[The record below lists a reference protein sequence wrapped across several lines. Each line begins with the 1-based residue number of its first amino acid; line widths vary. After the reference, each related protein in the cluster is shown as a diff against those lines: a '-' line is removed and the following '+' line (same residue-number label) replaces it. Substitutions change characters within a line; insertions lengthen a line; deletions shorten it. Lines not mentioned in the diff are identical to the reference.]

1 MANKNANFANREVA
15 DLMLM
20 DYSTKKMFLNVDWAN
35 VTSTSFEGDRVFATG
50 GLGAPNRVQ
59 FDGSRTGTL
68 TIEAQV
74 YPVKVFQ
81 MLSGNDL
88 GTEAN
93 FLKREKVTAADA
105 TKLTLTDA
113 AAGTYV
119 QVFKADDDLG
129 TELTATVAD
138 KEVTVTVESGVEY
151 VVYYYKKAAK
161 PQVIHLDSKHF
172 PKAYRVEGSVPYKTE
187 NDEIVEAHPIWYKA
201 APQAAFELSWQNTGD
216 PVSLTMT
223 FDVMADADGNIY
235 DMIYENGQEYFLS
248 KYIRGRV
255 FRGSTPFMSAR
266 VIQLYTEF
274 AR

>member
-15 DLMLM
+15 DLMLV
-20 DYSTKKMFLNVDWAN
+20 DYSTKKLFLNVDWAN

-50 GLGAPNRVQ
+50 GQGAPNRVQ

-88 GTEAN
+88 GTTAN

-105 TKLTLTDA
+105 TKLEVSAEIASTA
-113 AAGTYV
+113 V

-129 TELTATVAD
+129 TEITTTGATG
-138 KEVTVTVESGVEY
+138 KEVTCTVESGVEY
-151 VVYYYKKAAK
+151 IVYYYAKQAAA
-161 PQVIHLDSKHF
+161 QVVHLDSRHF
-172 PKAYRVEGSVPYKTE
+172 PKAYRVEGSIPYKTE
-187 NDEIVEAHPIWYKA
+187 SDDIIEAHPIWYKA
-201 APQAAFELSWQNTGD
+201 APQAGFELSWQNTGD

-223 FDVMADADGNIY
+223 FDVLAD
-235 DMIYENGQEYFLS
+235 ENGDMFSLIFPNE
-248 KYIRGRV
+248 G
-255 FRGSTPFMSAR
+255 
-266 VIQLYTEF
+266 
-274 AR
+274 

>member
-1 MANKNANFANREVA
+1 MANKNAYFANREVA

-20 DYSTKKMFLNVDWAN
+20 DYSTEKMFLNVDWAN

-50 GLGAPNRVQ
+50 GQGAPNRVQ

-105 TKLTLTDA
+105 TKLTLSEA

-129 TELTATVAD
+129 TELSATVSGS
-138 KEVTVTVESGVEY
+138 EVTVTVESGTDY
-151 VVYYYKKAAK
+151 IVYYYKSASK
-161 PQVIHLDSKHF
+161 PQVVHLDSRHF
-172 PKAYRVEGSVPYKTE
+172 PKAYRVEGSIPYKTE
-187 NDEIVEAHPIWYKA
+187 NDEIIEAHPVWYKA
-201 APQAAFELSWQNTGD
+201 APQAGFELSWQNTGD

-223 FDVMADADGNIY
+223 FDVLADANGNMYDLIFDGA
-235 DMIYENGQEYFLS
+235 EE
-248 KYIRGRV
+248 
-255 FRGSTPFMSAR
+255 
-266 VIQLYTEF
+266 
-274 AR
+274 

>member
-15 DLMLM
+15 DLMLL

-50 GLGAPNRVQ
+50 GQGAPNRVQ

-68 TIEAQV
+68 TVEAQV

-88 GTEAN
+88 GTAAN
-93 FLKREKVTAADA
+93 FLKREKITAADT
-105 TKLTLTDA
+105 TKLTLSEA

-129 TELTATVAD
+129 TELEATVSG
-138 KEVTVTVESGVEY
+138 KEVTVTVESDTEY
-151 VVYYYKKAAK
+151 VVYYYKAASK
-161 PQVIHLDSKHF
+161 PQVVTLDSRHF
-172 PKAYRVEGSVPYKTE
+172 PKAYHVEGSLPYKTE
-187 NDEIVEAHPIWYKA
+187 EDVIVEAHPIWYKA
-201 APQAAFELSWQNTGD
+201 VPQASFELSWQNTGD

-223 FDVMADADGNIY
+223 FDVLADSEGRMF
-235 DMIYENGQEYFLS
+235 DMIFENSG
-248 KYIRGRV
+248 V
-255 FRGSTPFMSAR
+255 
-266 VIQLYTEF
+266 
-274 AR
+274 

>member
-15 DLMLM
+15 DLMLK

-50 GLGAPNRVQ
+50 GQGAPNRVQ

-88 GTEAN
+88 GTKVN
-93 FLKREKVTAADA
+93 FLKREKVTAANTA
-105 TKLTLTDA
+105 KLTLSEA
-113 AAGTYV
+113 AAGDYV

-129 TELTATVAD
+129 TELKATVSE
-138 KEVTVTVESGVEY
+138 KEVTVTVDSGVEY
-151 VVYYYKKAAK
+151 VVYYYKKAANA
-161 PQVIHLDSKHF
+161 QVVHLDSRHF
-172 PKAYRVEGSVPYKTE
+172 PKAYRVEGSIPYKTE
-187 NDEIVEAHPIWYKA
+187 NDDIIEAHPIWYKA
-201 APQAAFELSWQNTGD
+201 APQAGFELSWQNTGD

-223 FDVMADADGNIY
+223 FDVLAD
-235 DMIYENGQEYFLS
+235 ENGDMFSLIFPNE
-248 KYIRGRV
+248 G
-255 FRGSTPFMSAR
+255 
-266 VIQLYTEF
+266 
-274 AR
+274 

>member
-1 MANKNANFANREVA
+1 
-15 DLMLM
+15 M

-50 GLGAPNRVQ
+50 GQGAPNRVQ

-88 GTEAN
+88 GKEAN
-93 FLKREKVTAADA
+93 FLKREKVKA
-105 TKLTLTDA
+105 TGTTELTISEA

-129 TELTATVAD
+129 EEITATVSGT
-138 KEVTVTVESGVEY
+138 TVTATVENGSEY
-151 VVYYYKKAAK
+151 IVYYYKKASN
-161 PQVIHLDSKHF
+161 PQVIHLDSTHF

-187 NDEIVEAHPIWYKA
+187 NDEIVEAHPVWYKA
-201 APQAAFELSWQNTGD
+201 APQASFELSWQNTGD

-223 FDVMADADGNIY
+223 FDVMADADGNVY
-235 DMIYENGQEYFLS
+235 AMIYE
-248 KYIRGRV
+248 
-255 FRGSTPFMSAR
+255 PA
-266 VIQLYTEF
+266 
-274 AR
+274 

>member
-15 DLMLM
+15 DLLLL

-35 VTSTSFEGDRVFATG
+35 VTSTSFDGERVFATG
-50 GLGAPNRVQ
+50 GQGAPNRVQ

-88 GTEAN
+88 GTTAN
-93 FLKREKVTAADA
+93 FLKREKVTAAG
-105 TKLTLTDA
+105 TSKLTLTEA

-129 TELTATVAD
+129 TELEATVAD
-138 KEVTVTVESGVEY
+138 KDVTVTVESGTEY
-151 VVYYYKKAAK
+151 IVYYYKAASK
-161 PQVIHLDSKHF
+161 PQVVTVDGKHF
-172 PKAYRVEGSVPYKTE
+172 PKAYHVEGSIPYKTE
-187 NDEIVEAHPIWYKA
+187 DDVIVEAHPVWYKA
-201 APQAAFELSWQNTGD
+201 VPQANFELSWQNTGD

-223 FDVMADADGNIY
+223 FDVMADS
-235 DMIYENGQEYFLS
+235 ENRMFDLIFEGAE
-248 KYIRGRV
+248 G
-255 FRGSTPFMSAR
+255 
-266 VIQLYTEF
+266 
-274 AR
+274 

>member
-50 GLGAPNRVQ
+50 GQGAPNRVQ

-93 FLKREKVTAADA
+93 FLKREKITAAD
-105 TKLTLTDA
+105 TSKLTLSEA
-113 AAGTYV
+113 AAGDYV

-129 TELTATVAD
+129 TELEATVSE

-161 PQVIHLDSKHF
+161 AQVIKLDSHNF

-187 NDEIVEAHPIWYKA
+187 DDVIIEAHPVWYKA

-216 PVSLTMT
+216 PVSMTMT
-223 FDVMADADGNIY
+223 FDVMADADGNIF
-235 DMIYENGQEYFLS
+235 DMIFPGE
-248 KYIRGRV
+248 
-255 FRGSTPFMSAR
+255 
-266 VIQLYTEF
+266 
-274 AR
+274 

>member
-50 GLGAPNRVQ
+50 GQGAPNRVQ

-88 GTEAN
+88 GTE
-93 FLKREKVTAADA
+93 LE
-105 TKLTLTDA
+105 
-113 AAGTYV
+113 
-119 QVFKADDDLG
+119 
-129 TELTATVAD
+129 ATVAD
-138 KEVTVTVESGVEY
+138 KDVTVTVENGTEY
-151 VVYYYKKAAK
+151 IVYYYKKTAK
-161 PQVIHLDSKHF
+161 PQVVHLDSKHF

-187 NDEIVEAHPIWYKA
+187 DDVIVEAHPVWYKA

-216 PVSLTMT
+216 PVSMTMT
-223 FDVMADADGNIY
+223 FDVMADADGNIF
-235 DMIYENGQEYFLS
+235 DMIFPGE
-248 KYIRGRV
+248 
-255 FRGSTPFMSAR
+255 
-266 VIQLYTEF
+266 
-274 AR
+274 